1 MKRLALAVL
10 LAASATARAEWS
22 ANLQFEGL
30 RWTEKSGPPDI
41 VEKGTRLGVGWGW
54 LQEEGAQRIFLRYRG
69 AAYAGSTNQKST
81 DSATGLTRQGTT
93 DYVGLVNEAQ
103 LIYRDDGHG
112 SLNPMAGIG
121 LDYWVRTLPFTR
133 REQDW
138 RVLFARFGLEVGAW
152 RKRGV
157 SLSAGI
163 KFPLWTSINAH
174 FVEAGFNENP
184 AIEPPGAIS
193 GYAEIGYRFSQRWK
207 LSAHY
212 DGYRFGQSP
221 DVNLTSPTA
230 TANQARTSIDSY
242 GVRLHYFF

>member
-1 MKRLALAVL
+1 MRRLALAAL
-10 LAASATARAEWS
+10 LAASTAAQAEWS
-22 ANLQFEGL
+22 ANLLFEGV
-30 RWTEKSGPPDI
+30 RWTEKSGPPDL
-41 VEKGTRLGVGWGW
+41 VEKGTRLGVGWAW

-69 AAYAGSTNQKST
+69 TAYAGSSNQKGT
-81 DSATGLTRQGTT
+81 DPATGVSRQGTT

-121 LDYWVRTLPFTR
+121 IDYWVRTLPFTR

-138 RVLFARFGLEVGAW
+138 RVLFARFGLDVGAW
-152 RKRGV
+152 RKRGF
-157 SLSAGI
+157 SLGAGI
-163 KFPLWTSINAH
+163 RFPLWTSINAH

-184 AIEPPGAIS
+184 ALEPPGSVGA
-193 GYAEIGYRFSQRWK
+193 YAEVGYRFGRWK
-207 LSAHY
+207 LSGHY

-230 TANQARTSIDSY
+230 TANQPRTSIDAY

>member
-1 MKRLALAVL
+1 MRGLALAVL
-10 LAASATARAEWS
+10 LAASAAAQAEWS
-22 ANLQFEGL
+22 ANLQFEGV
-30 RWTEKSGPPDI
+30 RWTEKTGAPDL
-41 VEKGTRLGVGWGW
+41 VEKGSRFGVGWTW
-54 LQEEGAQRIFLRYRG
+54 LQEEGAQRIFVRYRG
-69 AAYAGSTNQKST
+69 AAYAGSANQKAT
-81 DSATGLTRQGTT
+81 DPATGLSRQGTS
-93 DYVGLVNEAQ
+93 DYTGLVNEVQ

-121 LDYWVRTLPFTR
+121 VDYWVRTLPSTR

-163 KFPLWTSINAH
+163 KFPVHTSINAH

-184 AIEPPGAIS
+184 PLEPPGSVSVYGEA
-193 GYAEIGYRFSQRWK
+193 GYRFSPRWK
-207 LSAHY
+207 LSVHY

-230 TANQARTSIDSY
+230 TANQPRTSIDSY
-242 GVRLHYFF
+242 GARLHYFF